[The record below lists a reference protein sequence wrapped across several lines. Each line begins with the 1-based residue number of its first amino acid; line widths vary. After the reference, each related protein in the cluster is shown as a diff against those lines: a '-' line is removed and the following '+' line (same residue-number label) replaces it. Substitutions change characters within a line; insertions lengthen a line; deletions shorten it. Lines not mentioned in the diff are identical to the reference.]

1 MPRNFTGTRKF
12 LKSLAVAALVVA
24 VAGCVARVQ
33 IRGNEPD
40 PEKLADLK
48 AGDIGKNEIL
58 EIFGSPSSVDV
69 FDGETWYYI
78 SERTETVAFFEPEV
92 KERLVLVM
100 KFDKK
105 GLLAKVESIGMEGA
119 KIVEHVE
126 RTTPT
131 FGEKLTVLDQILG
144 NFQRFKKKP

>member
-1 MPRNFTGTRKF
+1 MAI
-12 LKSLAVAALVVA
+12 AVLLFA
-24 VAGCVARVQ
+24 VAGCAARVQ
-33 IRGNEPD
+33 LRGNEPD

-69 FDGETWYYI
+69 FDGDVWYYI
-78 SERTETVAFFEPEV
+78 SERTETVVFLAPEV
-92 KERLVLVM
+92 KERLVLSL

-105 GLLAKVESIGMEGA
+105 GLLAKVKLIGKEGA
-119 KIVEHVE
+119 KVVEHIK

-144 NFQRFKKKP
+144 NFQRFKNKKE

>member
-1 MPRNFTGTRKF
+1 MAGKFTETRKI
-12 LKSLAVAALVVA
+12 LMSVA
-24 VAGCVARVQ
+24 VVVLLAGCTARVEL
-33 IRGNEPD
+33 RGNEPD
-40 PEKLADLK
+40 PEKLTDLK
-48 AGDIGKNEIL
+48 AGDIGKNEII

-78 SERTETVAFFEPEV
+78 SERTETVAFFAPEV
-92 KERLVLVM
+92 KARLVLIM

-119 KIVEHVE
+119 KVVEHVE

-144 NFQRFKKKP
+144 NFQRFKKDE